1 MRGLRHWATYGAAA
15 GWMVL
20 SETAFATEPVKD
32 VLTTTRAAIAA
43 TNLTPYDIGSRYG
56 QALGA
61 SETCPGA
68 KLTEKAE
75 VLPSVYTDAKLAD
88 FQAQE
93 KRIYEAWTRVKHCLQ
108 DDSSG
113 QCKVV
118 ADESC
123 AAAVAEIGP
132 SGSAVPGLIEISR
145 P

>member
-1 MRGLRHWATYGAAA
+1 MPRIGNWATCCAIG
-15 GWMVL
+15 GSVL
-20 SETAFATEPVKD
+20 FGQAAFATEPAKD

-68 KLTEKAE
+68 KLTEKAN
-75 VLPSVYTDAKLAD
+75 VLPSVYTDAKLAE
-88 FQAQE
+88 FSSQE
-93 KRIYEAWTRVKHCLQ
+93 KKIYEAWTRVKHCVQ

-123 AAAVAEIGP
+123 AAALSEIGP
-132 SGSAVPGLIEISR
+132 SGSAVPGLIEIFR